1 MAVRNNG
8 GCRRF
13 HSRQDSIPE
22 LPAAPSS
29 SEPAMRRWPHP
40 TAAPPQPEATGAE
53 LYSIGCA
60 LSQQTQLLTEIR
72 TLLERLAPQGCLSL
86 HCYTGHEGGAAEEA
100 ALAQRLARLEP
111 RRWRVLHCRD
121 ANRETH
127 GESILLAERLPV
139 RQR

>member
-72 TLLERLAPQGCLSL
+72 ALLERLTEQAS
-86 HCYTGHEGGAAEEA
+86 
-100 ALAQRLARLEP
+100 R
-111 RRWRVLHCRD
+111 
-121 ANRETH
+121 
-127 GESILLAERLPV
+127 
-139 RQR
+139 